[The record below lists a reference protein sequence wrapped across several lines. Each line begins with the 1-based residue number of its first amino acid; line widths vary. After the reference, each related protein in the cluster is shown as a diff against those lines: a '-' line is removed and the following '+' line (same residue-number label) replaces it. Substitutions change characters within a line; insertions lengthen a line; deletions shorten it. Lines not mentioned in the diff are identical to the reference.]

1 MEIIIHC
8 SVFIAI
14 LAAFPVFCSDILD
27 NATLVEPMPE
37 QESPPIVTMS
47 KYEGHFK
54 ESYSGKPE
62 ENLELFLARF
72 ELNSQLR
79 DFADA
84 KKHLALNLRLKGN
97 ASIWVSTLPDG
108 QKDTYEHL
116 KAALIEHFQG
126 NDMKWVNESK
136 LSSRI
141 QTEAESLDDYFS
153 DILTLCHR
161 LGKSEQEKLTHFIC
175 GLKPNLRAFVI
186 SKEPESI
193 DKAVHFARLAQTVTN
208 LPSTPSVNLQEQR
221 KDSFAAKMIR
231 YLEIGD
237 LPDDNKEARNI
248 LLESEHYFLHEGGL
262 FHIWST
268 PAKRHFP
275 ERTTVQLYVPYSYI
289 DTILNAHHD
298 QALAAHFG
306 FHKTYASIRKRYFW
320 RGMYKDIDNW
330 IRSCVSCASR
340 KTPKHKVIA
349 PLMTMEVPGPF
360 ERVSVDILG
369 PLPISTSGS
378 RYVLCFT
385 DHCTR
390 WPILVP
396 IKNMDASTVAHCF
409 YKEVICNHGCPRFLL
424 SDRGTNFLSKLMLEV
439 CRIMTTNKLNT
450 SSYHPQCNAVQERFN
465 AVILDT
471 ISHYVNKFQTDWD
484 DYLPSIQ
491 FAYRTSSTDN
501 SVGFSPFFL
510 LYGRE
515 AILPM
520 DVALLEP
527 ERLTDRTVREHIK
540 QLVTQL
546 ETTREISKHHL
557 QQNQQTM
564 KKRYDQHATDVQYQV
579 GDSVFIYFPVTQ
591 PGLSKKLC
599 KHWCGPYLIIK
610 QSSPVNFMVRN
621 LENNKLLKAP
631 IHANRMKFAYNRY
644 VRPANNEL
652 PVDLQA
658 QAPVAVLDDTDLPK
672 DSFEPLLAKQTVK
685 DSVILPVPGLPAHK
699 KQTDKLY
706 AVEKVIRGKFV
717 NGKLHY
723 LIKWQNFSSKS
734 NSWEPEDHLT
744 DATLD
749 SLKTNPVRIAGK
761 VK

>member
-108 QKDTYEHL
+108 QKDTYAHL

-208 LPSTPSVNLQEQR
+208 LPSTPSVNLEQR

-248 LLESEHYFLHEGGL
+248 LLESEHYFLHE
-262 FHIWST
+262 
-268 PAKRHFP
+268 
-275 ERTTVQLYVPYSYI
+275 
-289 DTILNAHHD
+289 
-298 QALAAHFG
+298 
-306 FHKTYASIRKRYFW
+306 
-320 RGMYKDIDNW
+320 
-330 IRSCVSCASR
+330 
-340 KTPKHKVIA
+340 
-349 PLMTMEVPGPF
+349 
-360 ERVSVDILG
+360 
-369 PLPISTSGS
+369 
-378 RYVLCFT
+378 
-385 DHCTR
+385 
-390 WPILVP
+390 
-396 IKNMDASTVAHCF
+396 
-409 YKEVICNHGCPRFLL
+409 
-424 SDRGTNFLSKLMLEV
+424 
-439 CRIMTTNKLNT
+439 
-450 SSYHPQCNAVQERFN
+450 
-465 AVILDT
+465 
-471 ISHYVNKFQTDWD
+471 DWD

-706 AVEKVIRGKFV
+706 AVEKSHQRKIR
-717 NGKLHY
+717 
-723 LIKWQNFSSKS
+723 Q
-734 NSWEPEDHLT
+734 
-744 DATLD
+744 
-749 SLKTNPVRIAGK
+749 R
-761 VK
+761 